1 MHSHF
6 NKRAAP
12 DWAPDRA
19 MARSDARQTPRR
31 TFGWIYLGAL
41 FLAAT
46 AAEAGLTQ
54 ARAQGTKT
62 VLEPHTE
69 AAVIAADDG
78 WGKAEEAGDFTFVN
92 ALLLPEYRSIS
103 SDGSVHDKAA
113 ILASIKKRAGNPG
126 SAASRAQW
134 TAAHPSRT
142 STAITGDTAILTC
155 TLNRPG
161 SPSAVLSS
169 DIFVYRDG
177 HWRAL
182 YSQHSEAGKG

>member
-1 MHSHF
+1 M
-6 NKRAAP
+6 
-12 DWAPDRA
+12 
-19 MARSDARQTPRR
+19 
-31 TFGWIYLGAL
+31 L

-46 AAEAGLTQ
+46 AAEAGL
-54 ARAQGTKT
+54 AQGAKA
-62 VLEPHTE
+62 VEPHTE

-78 WGKAEEAGDFTFVN
+78 WGKAEDAGDFAFVD

-103 SDGSVHDKAA
+103 SDGSVHDKAM
-113 ILASIKKRAGNPG
+113 ILASVKKHAGKPG
-126 SAASRAQW
+126 NAASSAQW
-134 TAAHPSRT
+134 AAAHPSRT
-142 STAITGDTAILTC
+142 STVITGDTAILTF

-169 DIFVYRDG
+169 DIFVYREG

>member
-1 MHSHF
+1 MHSYF
-6 NKRAAP
+6 SKQSITN
-12 DWAPDRA
+12 
-19 MARSDARQTPRR
+19 RSGARR
-31 TFGWIYLGAL
+31 TLRCTHLAML

-46 AAEAGLTQ
+46 AAEAGL
-54 ARAQGTKT
+54 AQGAKA
-62 VLEPHTE
+62 VEPHTE

-78 WGKAEEAGDFTFVN
+78 WGKAEDAGDFAFVD

-103 SDGSVHDKAA
+103 SDGSVHDKAM
-113 ILASIKKRAGNPG
+113 ILASVKKHAGKPG
-126 SAASRAQW
+126 NAASSAQW
-134 TAAHPSRT
+134 AAAHPSRT
-142 STAITGDTAILTC
+142 STVITGDTAILTF

-169 DIFVYRDG
+169 DIFVYREG